1 MARRRRASGPPGWSI
16 ARDALSAVARD
27 RKARIGFVK
36 YVDSGLSR
44 DAFVAE
50 VGEDV
55 LVALVPRADAPRG
68 AHERAAHEA
77 RVLTELGHALAATHA
92 TDDES
97 AFRIPAHARAV
108 DIDGRTVLVTEA
120 LRGIPLD
127 MRAGRQ
133 GSVRPW
139 EVIGRIAAAVHRID
153 PARVLP
159 SIDAAT
165 RRDHAVQEARVF
177 EDVARVVAAVPE
189 PISHA
194 RAWVETHLPPPD
206 PAVLLHGDLLGQNI
220 LLVPGEAPCLIDWER
235 ACAGD
240 PAYDLAI
247 VTRGKRDPFQTS
259 GGLTLLLDEYR
270 RAGGSLIS
278 ANDVRL
284 YELCMVTGWF
294 LETVADPSRGGEG
307 PDVHVAHV
315 ERLLA
320 SAGVD
325 R

>member
-1 MARRRRASGPPGWSI
+1 
-16 ARDALSAVARD
+16 
-27 RKARIGFVK
+27 VK
-36 YVDSGLSR
+36 YVDSGISR

-77 RVLTELGHALAATHA
+77 YVLTKLGHALATAHDS
-92 TDDES
+92 TDDEP

-108 DIDGRTVLVTEA
+108 DVDGRTVLVTEA

-153 PARVLP
+153 PARILS
-159 SIDAAT
+159 SIDVAT

-189 PISHA
+189 PISRA
-194 RAWVETHLPPPD
+194 RAWVQTHLPPPD

-220 LLVPGEAPCLIDWER
+220 LLVPDEAPCLIDWER
-235 ACAGD
+235 ARAGD

-247 VTRGKRDPFQTS
+247 VTRGKRNPFQTNV
-259 GGLTLLLDEYR
+259 GLTLLLDEYH

-294 LETVADPSRGGEG
+294 LEAIADPSTGGEG

-320 SAGVD
+320 TAGVD